1 MKYNNMLVWILGL
14 SLCWLTSCSEEEGRV
29 KYPYSQPEMS
39 GLEFSASDQVSA
51 NDSLYFSVNIHDPQ
65 TPLSTLEVKLTIGDE
80 EISSQSIRT
89 KGKDISISQM
99 GVFIPFV
106 AGLEEN
112 QSACLTLT
120 AINVEGSEQTYPFDF
135 HIKRPDI
142 PKQLYLHFEGNTVTM
157 IQDEEN
163 PYLYLTNAETEEEFP
178 MEFTG
183 KISTAESLDTSSLI
197 WGASDNSNEAA
208 IVSATSPGFTFD
220 YRDWLIE
227 RITFNTQTFK
237 LDVIGEQKDIYV
249 KGVKLNASEG
259 FFRANIAFTQGE
271 DVEIT
276 GIEDIEKA
284 YNRDFFDYNPETGK
298 CTFLRESGQWEVYY
312 SSAYNYI
319 WVMRLNDTAPA
330 CFWMVGHGFT
340 SAPVWNEDFNY
351 GGWEVDVIARLAYVV
366 PIGDNL
372 YQTTLYLSN
381 THEWE
386 SFEIEIY
393 SDREWSKDNGILLQ
407 EGSLT
412 GDISGIA
419 ISESNGITSSDDFV
433 PGYYRL
439 TFNTSQGVGHE
450 TLNIQRIGD

>member
-1 MKYNNMLVWILGL
+1 
-14 SLCWLTSCSEEEGRV
+14 
-29 KYPYSQPEMS
+29 
-39 GLEFSASDQVSA
+39 
-51 NDSLYFSVNIHDPQ
+51 
-65 TPLSTLEVKLTIGDE
+65 
-80 EISSQSIRT
+80 
-89 KGKDISISQM
+89 
-99 GVFIPFV
+99 
-106 AGLEEN
+106 
-112 QSACLTLT
+112 
-120 AINVEGSEQTYPFDF
+120 
-135 HIKRPDI
+135 
-142 PKQLYLHFEGNTVTM
+142 
-157 IQDEEN
+157 
-163 PYLYLTNAETEEEFP
+163 
-178 MEFTG
+178 
-183 KISTAESLDTSSLI
+183 
-197 WGASDNSNEAA
+197 
-208 IVSATSPGFTFD
+208 
-220 YRDWLIE
+220 
-227 RITFNTQTFK
+227 
-237 LDVIGEQKDIYV
+237 
-249 KGVKLNASEG
+249 
-259 FFRANIAFTQGE
+259 
-271 DVEIT
+271 
-276 GIEDIEKA
+276 
-284 YNRDFFDYNPETGK
+284 
-298 CTFLRESGQWEVYY
+298 
-312 SSAYNYI
+312 
-319 WVMRLNDTAPA
+319 MRLNDTAPA